1 MVTVPSTPCPA
12 CSSTYVERG
21 LPDVEVIRSEQ
32 QGHNEEEESV
42 CLACGHRWT
51 ANGDDQAGVDVAE

>member
-12 CSSTYVERG
+12 CGSTYVDRR
-21 LPDVEVIRSEQ
+21 LPDVVVVRSEQ
-32 QGHNEEEESV
+32 QAHDEEWV

-51 ANGDDQAGVDVAE
+51 ANRDDQAGVEVAE

>member
-12 CSSTYVERG
+12 CASTYVERQ
-21 LPDVEVIRSEQ
+21 LPDVEIVGCEQ
-32 QGHNEEEESV
+32 QAHNEELV

-51 ANGDDQAGVDVAE
+51 RNRDKRAGVEVAE